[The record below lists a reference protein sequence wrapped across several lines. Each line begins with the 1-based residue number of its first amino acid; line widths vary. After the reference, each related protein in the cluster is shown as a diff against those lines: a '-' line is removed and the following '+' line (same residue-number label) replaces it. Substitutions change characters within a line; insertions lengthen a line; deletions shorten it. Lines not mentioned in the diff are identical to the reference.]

1 MFWSEKSVVAGA
13 SGDVSTDC
21 FSSPKRLDVQ
31 DTQKQVHRSEM
42 TPTGAGLKATIFCIL
57 TWVSLTA
64 EDRVYIHPFHLLYH
78 KSTCAQL
85 ENPSVE
91 TLPES
96 TFEPVPIQAK
106 TSPVDEKTLHDQ
118 LVLAAEELGEEDR
131 QPATQVAM
139 IANFVGFHMYK
150 MLNEAGS
157 VANGAILSPPALF
170 GTLVSFYL
178 GSLDP
183 TASQLQ
189 TLLGVLVKEGECTSR
204 LDGHKVL
211 TALRAVQGLLV
222 TQGGSSSQ
230 TPLLQ
235 STVVG
240 LFTAPGLRL
249 KHSFVQNLALF
260 TPALF
265 PRSLDL
271 TTDPVLATEKINRFV
286 KAVTGWKM
294 NLPVEGVSTDST
306 LLFNTYVHFQG
317 TMRGFSQLAGVHEF
331 WVDNSTSV
339 FVPMISGTGN
349 FQHWSDAQ
357 NNFSMTCVPL
367 SESATLLLIQPHC
380 LSDLDRVE
388 ALVFRNEL
396 LTWIKNSTPR
406 AIRLTLPQLEIQGSF
421 NLQDLLAEDKLSTL
435 LGAEANL
442 RNIGDT
448 NPRVG
453 EVLNSILL
461 ELKAGKEEQPTESV
475 QQPGSPEAL
484 DVTLSSPFLFAIYNQ
499 DSGMLH
505 FLGRVNNPQSVV

>member
-1 MFWSEKSVVAGA
+1 
-13 SGDVSTDC
+13 
-21 FSSPKRLDVQ
+21 
-31 DTQKQVHRSEM
+31 M

-64 EDRVYIHPFHLLYH
+64 GDRVYIHPFHLLYYS

-85 ENPSVE
+85 ENPNVE
-91 TLPES
+91 TLPEP

-106 TSPVDEKTLHDQ
+106 TSPVDEKTLRDQ
-118 LVLAAEELGEEDR
+118 LVLATEKLGAEDR
-131 QPATQVAM
+131 QRAAQVAM
-139 IANFVGFHMYK
+139 IANFMGFRMYK
-150 MLNEAGS
+150 MLSEAGG
-157 VANGAILSPPALF
+157 VARGAILSPPALF

-189 TLLGVLVKEGECTSR
+189 ALLGVPVKEGDCTSR

-211 TALRAVQGLLV
+211 AALQAVQGLLV

-249 KHSFVQNLALF
+249 KQPFVQSLAPF
-260 TPALF
+260 APAVF

-271 TTDPVLATEKINRFV
+271 STDPALATEKINRFV
-286 KAVTGWKM
+286 QAVTGWKM
-294 NLPVEGVSTDST
+294 NLPLEGVSADST

-317 TMRGFSQLAGVHEF
+317 KMRGFSQLAGLHEF

-339 FVPMISGTGN
+339 SVPMLSSTGD

-357 NNFSMTCVPL
+357 NNFSVTRVPL
-367 SESATLLLIQPHC
+367 GESAALLLIQPHC
-380 LSDLDRVE
+380 ISDLDRVE
-388 ALVFRNEL
+388 ALVFQHDL
-396 LTWIKNSTPR
+396 LTRIKNPPPR
-406 AIRLTLPQLEIQGSF
+406 SIRLTLPQLQIRGSY
-421 NLQDLLAEDKLSTL
+421 NLQDLLAQAKLSTL

-442 RNIGDT
+442 GKIGDT

-453 EVLNSILL
+453 EVLNGILL
-461 ELKAGKEEQPTESV
+461 ELKAGGEEQPTESA

-484 DVTLSSPFLFAIYNQ
+484 DVTLSSPFLFAIYER
-499 DSGMLH
+499 DSGALH
-505 FLGRVNNPQSVV
+505 FLGRVDNPQSVV

>member
-1 MFWSEKSVVAGA
+1 MK
-13 SGDVSTDC
+13 
-21 FSSPKRLDVQ
+21 
-31 DTQKQVHRSEM
+31 DTQKQMHRSEM

-64 EDRVYIHPFHLLYH
+64 GDRVYIHPFHLLYH
-78 KSTCAQL
+78 NKSTCAQL

-106 TSPVDEKTLHDQ
+106 TSPVNEKTLHDQ
-118 LVLAAEELGEEDR
+118 LVLAAEKLEDEDR
-131 QPATQVAM
+131 KRAAQVAM
-139 IANFVGFHMYK
+139 IANFVGFRMYK

-157 VANGAILSPPALF
+157 GASGAILSPPALF

-189 TLLGVLVKEGECTSR
+189 TLLDVPVKEGDCTSR

-211 TALRAVQGLLV
+211 AALRAIQGLLV

-235 STVVG
+235 SIVVG
-240 LFTAPGLRL
+240 LFTAPGFRL
-249 KHSFVQNLALF
+249 KHSFVQSLALF

-271 TTDPVLATEKINRFV
+271 STDPVLATEKINRFI

-294 NLPVEGVSTDST
+294 NLPLEGVSTDST

-317 TMRGFSQLAGVHEF
+317 TMRGFSQLPGVHEF
-331 WVDNSTSV
+331 WVDNSISV
-339 FVPMISGTGN
+339 SVPMISGTGN
-349 FQHWSDAQ
+349 FQHWSDTQ
-357 NNFSMTCVPL
+357 NNFSVTCVPL
-367 SESATLLLIQPHC
+367 GERATLLLIQPHC
-380 LSDLDRVE
+380 TSDLDRVE
-388 ALVFRNEL
+388 ALIFRNDL
-396 LTWIKNSTPR
+396 LTWIENPPPR
-406 AIRLTLPQLEIQGSF
+406 AIRLTLPQLEIRGSY
-421 NLQDLLAEDKLSTL
+421 NLQDLLAEDKLPTL

-442 RNIGDT
+442 NNIGDT

-461 ELKAGKEEQPTESV
+461 ELKAGEEEQPTTSV

-484 DVTLSSPFLFAIYNQ
+484 DVTLSSPFLFAIYEQ
-499 DSGMLH
+499 DSGTLH